1 MDNVRLEIDLKRY
14 GSINFHLFHYC
25 INKFNIVN
33 NFDYVKEINQNNIK
47 YYIIFNIIDRRHIM
61 FNSLMKL
68 IFGTFDRYNKDINS
82 SKIFINNKEVFYRS
96 EERLLSGEENLIDLY
111 SKVRTNDV
119 VIKVKTFTDNIINIY
134 LIIAKQ
140 LNTLR
145 KINCIVK
152 DINVNKIDNQYTSI
166 IEFNIPNHML
176 AMLNCLLTKSK
187 GSIDKSSYEIILL
200 NKYDHKFEFNSL
212 NKMLN
217 NIFWV
222 DFDEVYID
230 GKKWIED

>member
-1 MDNVRLEIDLKRY
+1 MDNMRLEIDLEKY
-14 GSINFHLFHYC
+14 GSINFNLFYYC
-25 INKFNIVN
+25 INEFNIVN
-33 NFDYVKEINQNNIK
+33 NFDYIKEINQNNIK

-61 FNSLMKL
+61 FNALMKF
-68 IFGTFDRYNKDINS
+68 IFGTFDRYNRNINS
-82 SKIFINNKEVFYRS
+82 FKIFINNKEIFYRS
-96 EERLLSGEENLIDLY
+96 EERLLSGEENLINLY

-119 VIKVKTFTDNIINIY
+119 TIKVKTFTDNIINIY

-140 LNTLR
+140 LNTLK

-187 GSIDKSSYEIILL
+187 GDIDKNSYEIILL
-200 NKYDHKFEFNSL
+200 NKYDHKFEFNNL

-222 DFDEVYID
+222 DFDKVCID
-230 GKKWIED
+230 GKKWVED